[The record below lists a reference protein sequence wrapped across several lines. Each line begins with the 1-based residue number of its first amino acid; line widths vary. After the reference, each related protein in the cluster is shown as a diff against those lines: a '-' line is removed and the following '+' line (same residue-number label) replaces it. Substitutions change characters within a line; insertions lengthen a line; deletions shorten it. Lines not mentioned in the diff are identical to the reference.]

1 MRVREYFS
9 PASLDEATELLTT
22 SAGPARTLAGGTDL
36 LVQMLE
42 EPSPEIRVVS
52 LRHIKALREI
62 CQNVIVHPHPNPPP
76 SRRREYVNVINKY
89 PPSPG
94 GGGLG
99 GGGAELL
106 HQNQE
111 DEIFVGAMVTHTEV
125 AQSPLLKRYFP
136 ALAKASGMV
145 GSPSIRNMA
154 TIGGNICNASPSAD
168 TAPPL
173 LAYNAKA
180 IIWGP
185 TGEKRVSIEDFFI
198 GPSMSIVKA
207 GEILKGFLLRPEK
220 RLIAAYSKLGMR
232 KAMEI
237 AIVNVCV
244 SMIVEKNNYCSEIRI
259 ALGAVA
265 PTPIRAK
272 RAEDTLRDKKITP
285 KLIKETAKVAVSET
299 KPISDIRASAD
310 YRKEMIGVLVEKTIS
325 ELWGRH
331 QNKI

>member
-9 PASLDEATELLTT
+9 PTSLDEAKELLTT
-22 SAGPARTLAGGTDL
+22 APGPAELLAGGTDL

-42 EPSPEIRVVS
+42 EPSPEIQVVS

-62 CQNVIVHPHPNPPP
+62 CQAQ
-76 SRRREYVNVINKY
+76 K
-89 PPSPG
+89 G
-94 GGGLG
+94 
-99 GGGAELL
+99 
-106 HQNQE
+106 
-111 DEIFVGAMVTHTEV
+111 EIFVGAMVTHAEV

-185 TGEKRVSIEDFFI
+185 TGEKRVSMEDFFT
-198 GPSMSIVKA
+198 GPSMSILKA

-220 RLIAAYSKLGMR
+220 GLIAAYSKLGTR

-272 RAEDTLRDKKITP
+272 RAEDTLGEKKIKP
-285 KLIKETAKVAVSET
+285 ELIKKSAKVAVSET

-331 QNKI
+331 QSKI

>member
-1 MRVREYFS
+1 MSIKEYFRPS
-9 PASLDEATELLTT
+9 SLDEATELLAT
-22 SAGPARTLAGGTDL
+22 APGPVKLLAGGTDL

-42 EPSPEIRVVS
+42 DPSSEIRVVS
-52 LRHIKALREI
+52 LKHIKALREI
-62 CQNVIVHPHPNPPP
+62 C
-76 SRRREYVNVINKY
+76 
-89 PPSPG
+89 
-94 GGGLG
+94 
-99 GGGAELL
+99 
-106 HQNQE
+106 QNQE
-111 DEIFVGAMVTHTEV
+111 DEIFVGAMVAHTEV
-125 AQSPLLKRYFP
+125 AQSPLLKRYFT

-198 GPSMSIVKA
+198 GPSTNILKA

-220 RLIAAYSKLGMR
+220 GLIAGYSKLGTR

-237 AIVNVCV
+237 AIANVCV

-265 PTPIRAK
+265 PTPVRAK
-272 RAEDTLRDKKITP
+272 RAEDTLRDKKIAP
-285 KLIKETAKVAVSET
+285 ELIKKTAKVAVSET

-310 YRKEMIGVLVEKTIS
+310 YRKKMIGVLVEKTIS
-325 ELWGRH
+325 EISGLH
-331 QNKI
+331 